1 MERRSCRTEAELV
14 GTPEGLLA
22 AFQWHAAPAD
32 EAGALADESCGH
44 LDKLTVTALTYQRA
58 RRCPFQD
65 HKEKGL
71 SIRFDEHVAANIAQ
85 RLLNPSFRV
94 IGGGLIEIR

>member
-32 EAGALADESCGH
+32 EAGALAEEPCGH

-58 RRCPFQD
+58 RRCLFQD
-65 HKEKGL
+65 HQERPAARL
-71 SIRFDEHVAANIAQ
+71 CRPSPSTFD
-85 RLLNPSFRV
+85 LGP
-94 IGGGLIEIR
+94 GY